1 MVKKIVPLARK
12 GLASYEAE
20 AKLRQLFIEEHAGD
34 ADTDT
39 KYDNMRTTPHLFS
52 FGRTEMDTLDIEWAN
67 HNAEEHVVENKRIL
81 SGGVIILGVVLVVKQ
96 AGGTLSGELA
106 FQLLFVIMLLGCGI
120 GIPHTRY
127 GIPRKQLNLWV
138 AMVVVGMQITFAAL
152 YFNTIEQGIPKP
164 NRIILAAVSAHI
176 QNSHP
181 FPSATCSECE
191 EHVGISVFAVTLWLA
206 WLIAIFPLAA
216 AAATSMPFQLSTA
229 TSVTSIVIYCSWSV
243 WLGVFSIQICA
254 PMLLVSWPFV

>member
-1 MVKKIVPLARK
+1 
-12 GLASYEAE
+12 
-20 AKLRQLFIEEHAGD
+20 
-34 ADTDT
+34 
-39 KYDNMRTTPHLFS
+39 MRTTPQLFS
-52 FGRTEMDTLDIEWAN
+52 FGRTEIDALDIEWAN
-67 HNAEEHVVENKRIL
+67 HNAEEHVVENRRIL
-81 SGGVIILGVVLVVKQ
+81 SGGVIILVGVLVFKQ
-96 AGGTLSGELA
+96 AGGTLSGEFA
-106 FQLLFVIMLLGCGI
+106 FQLLFVIMLLVCGI

-138 AMVVVGMQITFAAL
+138 AMVVVGLQIMFAAL

-164 NRIILAAVSAHI
+164 NRIILNAVSAHI

-216 AAATSMPFQLSTA
+216 TAATSMPFQLSTA
-229 TSVTSIVIYCSWSV
+229 TSVISIVIYCSWSV

-254 PMLLVSWPFV
+254 PMLLVSWALVQ